1 MKTGRTK
8 KSLFKRARWDRIFL
22 ALLILI
28 GIIVAIVVLINKHNE
43 KIPDAPAA
51 KPDISASQFF
61 NIATAQ
67 DIDSA
72 EPAEDSARNNLLSG
86 ADISKHNG
94 EIVTN
99 GDFVIVKATEGV
111 GYVDPRFE
119 ENVQN
124 ALNNSQLTGVYHY
137 ARPDTGNTP
146 SVEAEHFVETIQPY
160 LGKVML
166 VLDWEEEE
174 AIDNTLWV
182 SSWMWEVYQKTG
194 VRPVLYTSASVAA
207 DYNWAGISSEFDLW
221 VACYTQDSA
230 ELPNYEISDYD
241 LSEWRTII
249 WQYSTAGELDRNVS
263 SLTAE
268 EWQSR
273 CLSNDEKTTGADL
286 MKTMQQL
293 SASTVN

>member
-22 ALLILI
+22 ALLILV

-43 KIPDAPAA
+43 KIPDAPAS

-72 EPAEDSARNNLLSG
+72 EPAEDSAKNNLLSG

-146 SVEAEHFVETIQPY
+146 SVEAEHFVETIKPY